1 MLLWIFW
8 LEMWRKRHCL
18 RQIGLLLLF
27 GHLDGFLCWVFFIHI
42 RILGRSGLVL
52 GGILPLSETQEWS
65 CVLESVT
72 RASVGTGLSSQ
83 WAKSQLWREL
93 SLYSDNPIAHLSAR
107 ASHSSRAFVT
117 KAVSKMKCVIFFP
130 PDLEVHLLNT
140 EMDVQD
146 LSFPQNS
153 ASDST
158 IQLSASTIK
167 QYSRNGQWSGG
178 PSASL
183 HPSSHHPPPPSP
195 CRRSTETVHCPAPST
210 RLPPFA
216 FPCMPET
223 ICVQLNKLAVHH
235 NGLIRLRKVLRQFLF
250 LMVS

>member
-27 GHLDGFLCWVFFIHI
+27 GHLDGFLCWVLFFFHI

-117 KAVSKMKCVIFFP
+117 KAVSKMKCVIFF
-130 PDLEVHLLNT
+130 LLQISRCT
-140 EMDVQD
+140 SSTRRWTCRIC
-146 LSFPQNS
+146 LSRRTRP
-153 ASDST
+153 AT
-158 IQLSASTIK
+158 A
-167 QYSRNGQWSGG
+167 
-178 PSASL
+178 
-183 HPSSHHPPPPSP
+183 PSSSQPPPSNSTAETVSGRAGRLPPSIPPSILPLNPPSPPPPVP
-195 CRRSTETVHCPAPST
+195 
-210 RLPPFA
+210 LPP
-216 FPCMPET
+216 
-223 ICVQLNKLAVHH
+223 VD
-235 NGLIRLRKVLRQFLF
+235 
-250 LMVS
+250 